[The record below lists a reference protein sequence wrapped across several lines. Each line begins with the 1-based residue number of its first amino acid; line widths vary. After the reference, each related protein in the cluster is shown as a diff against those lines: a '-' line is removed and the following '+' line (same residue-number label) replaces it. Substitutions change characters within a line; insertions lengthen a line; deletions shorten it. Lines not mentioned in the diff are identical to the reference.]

1 MRTSA
6 LLLAGL
12 VLLGGCA
19 GEPATTEATA
29 LRPDAA
35 ALTRETGPAGA
46 GDQLAALR
54 QVTVKLRDFQAA
66 KDAGWNAK
74 ITACMTSAAGGMGF
88 HYGNVD
94 YINDGIAR
102 ADQPELLLFE
112 PQKNGGM
119 KLVAVEYIVPY
130 TLHSRDA
137 APPELFGQP
146 FKQVDAFGVWG
157 LHAWVWQGNPSGT
170 FADWNPN
177 VNCDNTTD
185 VMPM

>member
-1 MRTSA
+1 MRGFA
-6 LLLAGL
+6 LLLAG
-12 VLLGGCA
+12 VVMLGGCG
-19 GEPATTEATA
+19 GEPASTEAA
-29 LRPDAA
+29 ASLRADAA
-35 ALTRETGPAGA
+35 ALSQGSAGV

-54 QVTVKLRDFQAA
+54 QVTVKFHDFQAA

-74 ITACMTSAAGGMGF
+74 ITSCMTSAEGGMGF
-88 HYGNVD
+88 HYGNMG
-94 YINDGIAR
+94 YITDGVAR
-102 ADQPELLLFE
+102 ADQPELLLYE

-119 KLVAVEYIVPY
+119 KLVAVEYIIPY
-130 TLHSRDA
+130 ALHPRSA
-137 APPELFGQP
+137 APPMLFGLP
-146 FKQVDAFGVWG
+146 FKQVDAFELWG

>member
-6 LLLAGL
+6 LLLGGL
-12 VLLGGCA
+12 LMLGGCG
-19 GEPATTEATA
+19 GEPVTTEAA

-35 ALTRETGPAGA
+35 ALSRETGPAGV

-54 QVTVKLRDFQAA
+54 QVTVKFHDFQAA
-66 KDAGWNAK
+66 MDAGWDTK
-74 ITACMTSAAGGMGF
+74 ITSCMTSAAGGMGF
-88 HYGNVD
+88 HYGNMG
-94 YINDGIAR
+94 YITDGVAR
-102 ADQPELLLFE
+102 ADQPELLLYE

-119 KLVAVEYIVPY
+119 KLVAVEYIIPY
-130 TLHSRDA
+130 TLHARDA
-137 APPELFGQP
+137 TPPMLFGQS
-146 FKQVDAFGVWG
+146 FKQVDAFGLWG
-157 LHAWVWQGNPSGT
+157 LHAWVWQGNPNGT